1 MKLNIAIV
9 GAGVSGIILGSLLK
23 KYLNVN
29 ISIFEKRINYLI
41 ILMGY
46 N

>member
-23 KYLNVN
+23 KYLNTF
-29 ISIFEKRINYLI
+29 IESIIY
-41 ILMGY
+41 Y
-46 N
+46 

>member
-9 GAGVSGIILGSLLK
+9 GAGVSGIILGALLK

-29 ISIFEKRINYLI
+29 ISIFE
-41 ILMGY
+41 
-46 N
+46 

>member
-29 ISIFEKRINYLI
+29 ISIFEKKGSVI
-41 ILMGY
+41 
-46 N
+46 